1 LVFIV
6 SNVFIGKYLVS
17 KLTMQYSV
25 VNLGKTIITPNFR
38 LDAEFYRP
46 FYLESEQLI
55 SSKNNDHLGN
65 LISVLTDYH
74 ANGSYE
80 TLRGNVEILD
90 SPDYAL
96 MIRTVDFERDDFE
109 NDVKYISEHAYNF
122 LKKTKILGGEII
134 INKIGNAGKVYLV
147 PPLDKKISLG
157 MNQFMIRPRESLN
170 NYFLYVFLICK
181 YGQLLLEQRVTGAV
195 PLSIDKESVRSVIVP
210 LLKKDFQEKIH
221 KLVEQYFLFSIQGKN
236 LYSQAEQLL
245 LSELGLLGW
254 KQKHKLAFVKNFS
267 DTQKAERFDAEY
279 FQPKY
284 EEIVEAVKKYKG
296 GFDELGNLVKI
307 KKSVEPGSEAY
318 QESGV
323 PFVRVSNLSKFEFS
337 DNNQQFISEELYAEL
352 KTHQP
357 KKGEILLSKDATPGI
372 AYYLNE
378 ETRKMIVSGGILRL
392 KIDNQQVLPEYLT
405 LVLNSVIAQ
414 KQIERDAGGSIIN
427 HWRPDQVKATIIPI
441 LKSDKQKEI
450 SELVKKSFDDRK
462 LSKSLLEIAKR
473 GVEMAIEKNEQEAEK
488 WINSELGK
496 LKIKF

>member
-1 LVFIV
+1 
-6 SNVFIGKYLVS
+6 
-17 KLTMQYSV
+17 MQYSV
-25 VNLGKTIITPNFR
+25 VNLGKTITTPNFR

-109 NDVKYISEHAYNF
+109 NDVKYVSEHAYNF
-122 LKKTKILGGEII
+122 LKKTKVFGGEII

-170 NYFLYVFLICK
+170 NYFLYVFLVCK
-181 YGQLLLEQRVTGAV
+181 YGQLLLEQRITGAV
-195 PLSIDKESVRSVIVP
+195 PLSIDKESVRSVPVP
-210 LLKKDFQEKIH
+210 ILKKNFQEIIG
-221 KLVEQYFLFSIQGKN
+221 KLVERCFTLSNQGKA
-236 LYSQAEQLL
+236 LYTQAEQLL
-245 LSELGLLGW
+245 LSELELLGW
-254 KQKHKLAFVKNFS
+254 KPKHELAFVKNYS
-267 DTQKAERFDAEY
+267 DTQKSERFDAEY

-284 EEIVEAVKKYKG
+284 EEIIEAVKKYKG
-296 GFDELGNLVKI
+296 GFEELGNLVKV
-307 KKSVEPGSEAY
+307 KKSIEPGSEAY
-318 QESGV
+318 QENGI
-323 PFVRVSNLSKFEFS
+323 PFVRVSNLSKFELS
-337 DNNQQFISEELYAEL
+337 DNNQQFISEELYGEL
-352 KTHQP
+352 KIHQP
-357 KKGEILLSKDATPGI
+357 KQGEILLSKDATPGM

-378 ETRKMIVSGGILRL
+378 EPQKMIVSGGILRL
-392 KIDNQQVLPEYLT
+392 KINNKQVLPEYLT
-405 LVLNSVIAQ
+405 LVLNSVIVQ

-427 HWRPDQVKATIIPI
+427 HWRPDQVKATLIPI
-441 LKSDKQKEI
+441 LKNEKQKEI
-450 SELVKKSFDDRK
+450 KELVEKSFSDRK

-473 GVEMAIEKNEQEAEK
+473 GVEMAIEKDEQETGK
-488 WINSELGK
+488 WINIEIGK
-496 LKIKF
+496 LEMKF